1 MLGAPDD
8 LHASVMSAAAAVARV
23 VAIAIHG
30 RRVINIALIIGGR
43 PPSVARMVVVMV
55 VVMVMMMMMM
65 VIILRHLGTCLPLC
79 GLSFIHRF
87 QKN

>member
-1 MLGAPDD
+1 
-8 LHASVMSAAAAVARV
+8 MSAAAAVARV

-55 VVMVMMMMMM
+55 VVMVMMMMM

>member
-1 MLGAPDD
+1 
-8 LHASVMSAAAAVARV
+8 MSAAAAVARV

-55 VVMVMMMMMM
+55 VVMVMIAIR
-65 VIILRHLGTCLPLC
+65 VVVVVVC
-79 GLSFIHRF
+79 G
-87 QKN
+87 Q